1 MVLSIET
8 SPEMTSSS
16 KTPSAAV
23 GSTSIASSSSS
34 PISTRNR
41 PLQRWPTEYF
51 WSQWKH
57 RPLSRLSRISAEVY
71 FLMGK
76 PEVAWAVGAGK
87 NLGTPVPPSVV
98 VAGCE
103 VGTDRIVTCEKLVPL
118 DCHRALRFRRLV
130 EVEVFLDIEDPLM
143 RIFSSKL
150 RDIQPHTVVFRHP
163 GCSFGIFSIHSLTSC
178 RVVCHLASME
188 AIKLVG
194 SKATFYKQPDG
205 MGTPDGACGYK
216 DYGRTVNDG
225 AVCTVS
231 NKLFNNGAGCGSCYN
246 VICTNKALCS
256 STGTK
261 VVATDNGGGPAGS
274 DFICSYLAFTK
285 LAKPGKESELV
296 KKGVIDV
303 VYEKVAC
310 NYPKNLIIKI
320 TDQSSNPGYL
330 SFAVLNQGDVLS
342 AEVYD
347 MVSQGWTSMRR
358 VYGAVFDLANPPEGA
373 LKVRFT
379 IGKVYGGTTLVYS
392 KKWIPENWR
401 AGRTI
406 DTGIHL

>member
-1 MVLSIET
+1 MVFTL
-8 SPEMTSSS
+8 
-16 KTPSAAV
+16 K
-23 GSTSIASSSSS
+23 
-34 PISTRNR
+34 ISCFT
-41 PLQRWPTEYF
+41 L
-51 WSQWKH
+51 
-57 RPLSRLSRISAEVY
+57 LCI
-71 FLMGK
+71 FLIYA
-76 PEVAWAVGAGK
+76 PA
-87 NLGTPVPPSVV
+87 L
-98 VAGCE
+98 
-103 VGTDRIVTCEKLVPL
+103 
-118 DCHRALRFRRLV
+118 CH
-130 EVEVFLDIEDPLM
+130 
-143 RIFSSKL
+143 S
-150 RDIQPHTVVFRHP
+150 
-163 GCSFGIFSIHSLTSC
+163 
-178 RVVCHLASME
+178 
-188 AIKLVG
+188 KLVG

-256 STGTK
+256 SAGTK

-347 MVSQGWTSMRR
+347 MGSQGWTSMRR

-373 LKVRFT
+373 MKVRFT
-379 IGKVYGGTTLVYS
+379 VGKVYGGTTLVYS